1 MKEISFTVQCPEGLH
16 ARPAGMLTKK
26 LKDYTCDVTLAKD
39 GTAVNAR
46 KLFAIMTLLVK
57 TGDQVVMTFNGPDEE
72 LAAEE
77 ILAFSRENL

>member
-1 MKEISFTVQCPEGLH
+1 MKAISFTVQSPEGLH

-26 LKDYTCDVTLAKD
+26 LKEYTCDVTISKGD
-39 GTAVNAR
+39 TAVNAR

-57 TGDQVVMTFNGPDEE
+57 AGDNIVMTFDGADEE

-77 ILAFSRENL
+77 VLTFLKENL